1 MTLLNSIPPGLILIL
16 GAIVLLLLPATARKA
31 GAIAL
36 AALGFYAISQLEDGE
51 QLFPTLLGFKLTLL
65 RVDATSKAFGYI
77 FTLCAFAAFIFSWHE
92 KSRAENTAALVY
104 VGSALGVVFAGD
116 MITWY
121 VCWELMAI
129 ASTFL
134 VLARKT
140 EKSLKAAQRYILVHL
155 TGGLILLAG
164 ILLAI
169 QATGSIAFT
178 SEVLTQNEMAKYFI
192 LLGILINAAAVPFS
206 SWLPDA
212 YPESTIMGGIFLS
225 AYTTKTAV
233 YTLIRGFPGEELLIP
248 IGCVMTLYGIIYALL
263 ENDMRRILA
272 YSIINQVG
280 FMVCGVG
287 IGTNLAIAGVVAHA
301 FCHIIYKALLWMSAG
316 AVLYRTGK
324 SKCTELG
331 GLYKTMPITMILGT
345 IGALAISSVPFTSGF
360 VSKTIIVATAEQNNY
375 LWAWLVL
382 EIASAGVF
390 LHAGIKFPYF
400 VFFNVDRGLRPKE
413 APKPMLIGMG
423 LLAFLCIYLGC
434 HPAPLYDILP
444 LVHRSALPEATLEST
459 TFSAIYVDHFANV
472 VTMFQLLAFS
482 ALAFFV
488 FLPLLKRTPTIS
500 IDFDWFYR
508 KGAKW
513 FFWTADKSLNGLNA
527 AADKYVIKTLLP
539 ALTRFALVAPATL
552 TAMALKPV
560 WRAMDPDEAGLAKRR
575 DELVAKF
582 TTGTFPIAY
591 SAACVL
597 IILSLLVLIGRTAD

>member
-1 MTLLNSIPPGLILIL
+1 MTLLSNIPPGLILIL

-31 GAIAL
+31 GAIGL
-36 AALGFYAISQLEDGE
+36 AALGFFAISQLETGE
-51 QLFPTLLGFKLTLL
+51 RLSPSFLGFDLTLL

-77 FTLCAFAAFIFSWHE
+77 FTLCAIAAFIFSWHE
-92 KSRAENTAALVY
+92 KRRAENTAALVY

-155 TGGLILLAG
+155 SGGLILLAG
-164 ILLAI
+164 ILIAI

-263 ENDMRRILA
+263 ENDMRRILS

-316 AVLYRTGK
+316 AVLFRTGK

-360 VSKTIIVATAEQNNY
+360 VSKTIIVATAEQNNH

-423 LLAFLCIYLGC
+423 LLAFLCILLGC
-434 HPAPLYDILP
+434 YPAPLYNILP
-444 LVHRSALPEATLEST
+444 YSDAVKST
-459 TFSAIYVDHFANV
+459 TFSAIYIDHFSNV

-488 FLPLLKRTPTIS
+488 FLPWLKRTPTIS

-508 KGAKW
+508 KGAKL
-513 FFWTADKSLNGLNA
+513 FYVAMDRSLNGLNK

-575 DELVAKF
+575 DKLVAKF

>member
-1 MTLLNSIPPGLILIL
+1 MTLLSNIPPGLILIL

-31 GAIAL
+31 GAIGL
-36 AALGFYAISQLEDGE
+36 AALGFFAISQLETGE
-51 QLFPTLLGFKLTLL
+51 RLFPTLLGFKLTLL

-77 FTLCAFAAFIFSWHE
+77 FTLCAVAAFIFSWHE

-104 VGSALGVVFAGD
+104 IGSALGVVFAGD

-155 TGGLILLAG
+155 SGGLILLAG
-164 ILLAI
+164 ILIAI

-263 ENDMRRILA
+263 ENDMRRILS

-331 GLYKTMPITMILGT
+331 GLYKTMPITMVLGT
-345 IGALAISSVPFTSGF
+345 IGALSISSVPLTSGF
-360 VSKTIIVATAEQNNY
+360 VSKTLIVAAAEQQHY
-375 LWAWLVL
+375 LWVWLVL

-444 LVHRSALPEATLEST
+444 FDPGESK

-508 KGAKW
+508 KGAKL
-513 FFWTADKSLNGLNA
+513 FYVAMDRSLNGLNK
-527 AADKYVIKTLLP
+527 AADKYVIKTFLP
-539 ALTRFALVAPATL
+539 ALTRFALVAPAAI

-560 WRAMDPDEAGLAKRR
+560 WRAMDPDEARLTKRR
-575 DELVAKF
+575 DELMAKF

>member
-31 GAIAL
+31 GAIGL
-36 AALGFYAISQLEDGE
+36 AALGFFAISQLETGE
-51 QLFPTLLGFKLTLL
+51 RLSPSFLGFDLTLL

-77 FTLCAFAAFIFSWHE
+77 FTLCAVAAFIFSWHE
-92 KSRAENTAALVY
+92 KRRAENTAALVY
-104 VGSALGVVFAGD
+104 IGSALGVVFAGD

-155 TGGLILLAG
+155 AGGLILLTG
-164 ILLAI
+164 ILLTVH
-169 QATGSIAFT
+169 QTGEIAFIEFPKGEIG
-178 SEVLTQNEMAKYFI
+178 SWLI
-192 LLGILINAAAVPFS
+192 LIGILINAAAVPFS

-212 YPESTIMGGIFLS
+212 YPESTVMGGVILS

-233 YTLIRGFPGEELLIP
+233 YTLIRGFPGWEILVAV
-248 IGCVMTLYGIIYALL
+248 GCVMTIYGIIYALL

-287 IGTNLAIAGVVAHA
+287 IGTELAIAGVVAHA

-316 AVLYRTGK
+316 AVLFRTGK

-331 GLYKTMPITMILGT
+331 GLYKTMPLTMILGT
-345 IGALAISSVPFTSGF
+345 IGALSISSVPLTSGF
-360 VSKTIIVATAEQNNY
+360 VSKTLIVAAAEQQHY
-375 LWAWLVL
+375 LWVWLVL

-434 HPAPLYDILP
+434 HPTPLYDILP
-444 LVHRSALPEATLEST
+444 FDPGESK

-513 FFWTADKSLNGLNA
+513 FFWMADKSLNSLNA
-527 AADKYVIKTLLP
+527 AADKYVIKTFLP
-539 ALTRFALVAPATL
+539 ALTRFALVAPAAL
-552 TAMALKPV
+552 TAMVLKPV
-560 WRAMDPDEAGLAKRR
+560 WRAMDPDEARLTKRR

>member
-1 MTLLNSIPPGLILIL
+1 MSLLNNIPPGLLLIL

-36 AALGFYAISQLEDGE
+36 AALGFFAISQLETGE
-51 QLFPTLLGFKLTLL
+51 RLSPSFLGFDLTLL

-77 FTLCAFAAFIFSWHE
+77 FTLCAVAAFIFSWHE
-92 KSRAENTAALVY
+92 KGRMENTAALVY
-104 VGSALGVVFAGD
+104 IGSALGVVFAGD

-134 VLARKT
+134 ILARKT

-155 TGGLILLAG
+155 AGGLILLTG

-178 SEVLTQNEMAKYFI
+178 SKVLTQNEMAKYFI

-331 GLYKTMPITMILGT
+331 GLYKTMPITMVLGT
-345 IGALAISSVPFTSGF
+345 IGALSISSVPLTSGF
-360 VSKTIIVATAEQNNY
+360 VSKTLIVAAAEQQHY
-375 LWAWLVL
+375 LWVWLVL

-434 HPAPLYDILP
+434 HPTPLYDILP
-444 LVHRSALPEATLEST
+444 FDPGESK

-513 FFWTADKSLNGLNA
+513 FFWMADKSLNSLNA
-527 AADKYVIKTLLP
+527 AADKYVIKTFLP
-539 ALTRFALVAPATL
+539 ALTRFALVAPAAL
-552 TAMALKPV
+552 TAMVLKPV
-560 WRAMDPDEAGLAKRR
+560 WRAMDPDEARLTKRR

>member
-31 GAIAL
+31 GAIGL
-36 AALGFYAISQLEDGE
+36 AALGFFAISQLETGE
-51 QLFPTLLGFKLTLL
+51 RLSPSFLGFDLTL
-65 RVDATSKAFGYI
+65 TSKAFGYI
-77 FTLCAFAAFIFSWHE
+77 FTLCAVAAFIFSWHE
-92 KSRAENTAALVY
+92 KRRAENTAALVY
-104 VGSALGVVFAGD
+104 IGSALGVVFAGD

-155 TGGLILLAG
+155 AGGLILLTG
-164 ILLAI
+164 ILLTVH
-169 QATGSIAFT
+169 QTGEIAFIEFPKGEIG
-178 SEVLTQNEMAKYFI
+178 SWLI
-192 LLGILINAAAVPFS
+192 LIGILINAAAVPFS

-212 YPESTIMGGIFLS
+212 YPESTVMGGVILS

-233 YTLIRGFPGEELLIP
+233 YTLIRGFPGWEILVAV
-248 IGCVMTLYGIIYALL
+248 GCVMTIYGIIYALL

-287 IGTNLAIAGVVAHA
+287 IGTELAIAGVVAHA

-316 AVLYRTGK
+316 AVLFRTGK

-331 GLYKTMPITMILGT
+331 GLYKTMPLTMILGT
-345 IGALAISSVPFTSGF
+345 IGALSISSVPLTSGF
-360 VSKTIIVATAEQNNY
+360 VSKTLIVAAAEQQHY
-375 LWAWLVL
+375 LWVWLVL

-434 HPAPLYDILP
+434 HPTPLYDILP
-444 LVHRSALPEATLEST
+444 FDPGESK

-513 FFWTADKSLNGLNA
+513 FFWMADKSLNSLNA
-527 AADKYVIKTLLP
+527 AADKYVIKTFLP
-539 ALTRFALVAPATL
+539 ALTRFALVAPAAL
-552 TAMALKPV
+552 TAMVLKPV
-560 WRAMDPDEAGLAKRR
+560 WRAMDPDEARLTKRR

>member
-1 MTLLNSIPPGLILIL
+1 MTLLSNIPPGLILIL

-31 GAIAL
+31 GTIAL
-36 AALGFYAISQLEDGE
+36 AALGFYAIFQLEDGS

-77 FTLCAFAAFIFSWHE
+77 FTLCAVAAFIFSWHE

-104 VGSALGVVFAGD
+104 IGSALGVVFAGD

-134 VLARKT
+134 ILARKT

-155 TGGLILLAG
+155 AGGLILLTG
-164 ILLAI
+164 ILLHVHE
-169 QATGSIAFT
+169 TGSIAFDAFDAFPKDT
-178 SEVLTQNEMAKYFI
+178 IGSWFI
-192 LLGILINAAAVPFS
+192 LVGILINAAAVPFS

-212 YPESTIMGGIFLS
+212 YPESTVMGGVILS

-233 YTLIRGFPGEELLIP
+233 YTLIRGFPGWEILVAV
-248 IGCVMTLYGIIYALL
+248 GCVMAIYGIIYALL

-287 IGTNLAIAGVVAHA
+287 IGTELAIAGVVAHA

-316 AVLYRTGK
+316 AVLFRTSK

-331 GLYKTMPITMILGT
+331 GLYKTMPLTMILGT
-345 IGALAISSVPFTSGF
+345 IGALAISGVPLTSGF
-360 VSKTIIVATAEQNNY
+360 ISKTLIVAAAENKN
-375 LWAWLVL
+375 LIWAWLVL

-423 LLAFLCIYLGC
+423 LLALLCILLGC
-434 HPAPLYDILP
+434 YPAPLYNILP
-444 LVHRSALPEATLEST
+444 YSDAVKST
-459 TFSAIYVDHFANV
+459 TFSAIYIDHFSNV

-488 FLPLLKRTPTIS
+488 FLPWLKRTPTIS

-508 KGAKW
+508 KGAKL
-513 FFWTADKSLNGLNA
+513 FYATMDRSLNGLSRA
-527 AADKYVIKTLLP
+527 ANKYVIKTFLP
-539 ALTRFALVAPATL
+539 ALTRFVLVAPATL

-597 IILSLLVLIGRTAD
+597 ILLTLLILIGSATG

>member
-1 MTLLNSIPPGLILIL
+1 MTLLSNIPPGLILIL

-31 GAIAL
+31 GAIGL
-36 AALGFYAISQLEDGE
+36 AALGFFAISQLEDGS

-77 FTLCAFAAFIFSWHE
+77 FTLCAVAAFIFSWHE

-104 VGSALGVVFAGD
+104 IGSALGVVFAGD

-134 VLARKT
+134 ILSRKT

-155 TGGLILLAG
+155 AGGLILLTG
-164 ILLAI
+164 ILLHVHE
-169 QATGSIAFT
+169 TGSIAFDAFPKDAIG
-178 SEVLTQNEMAKYFI
+178 SWFI
-192 LLGILINAAAVPFS
+192 LVGILINAAAVPFS

-212 YPESTIMGGIFLS
+212 YPESTVMGGVILS

-233 YTLIRGFPGEELLIP
+233 YTLIRGFPGWEILVAV
-248 IGCVMTLYGIIYALL
+248 GCVMAIYGIIYALL

-287 IGTNLAIAGVVAHA
+287 IGTELAIAGVVAHA

-316 AVLYRTGK
+316 AVLFRTSK

-331 GLYKTMPITMILGT
+331 GLYKTMPLTMILGT
-345 IGALAISSVPFTSGF
+345 IGALAISGVPLTSGF
-360 VSKTIIVATAEQNNY
+360 ISKTLIVAAAENKN
-375 LWAWLVL
+375 LIWAWLVL

-423 LLAFLCIYLGC
+423 LLALLCILLGC
-434 HPAPLYDILP
+434 YPAPLYNILP
-444 LVHRSALPEATLEST
+444 YSDAVKST
-459 TFSAIYVDHFANV
+459 TFSAIYIDHFSNV

-488 FLPLLKRTPTIS
+488 FLPWLKRTPTIS

-508 KGAKW
+508 KGAKL
-513 FFWTADKSLNGLNA
+513 FYAAMDRSLNGLNK
-527 AADKYVIKTLLP
+527 AADKYVIKTFLP

>member
-31 GAIAL
+31 GAIGL
-36 AALGFYAISQLEDGE
+36 AALGFFAISQLEDGSR
-51 QLFPTLLGFKLTLL
+51 LSPSFLGFDLTLL

-77 FTLCAFAAFIFSWHE
+77 FTLCAVAAFIFSWHE
-92 KSRAENTAALVY
+92 KRRAENTAALVY
-104 VGSALGVVFAGD
+104 IGSALGVVFAGD

-134 VLARKT
+134 ILARKT

-155 TGGLILLAG
+155 AGGLILLTG
-164 ILLAI
+164 ILLTVH
-169 QATGSIAFT
+169 QTGSIAF
-178 SEVLTQNEMAKYFI
+178 NEFPKGEIRSWLI
-192 LLGILINAAAVPFS
+192 LIGILINAAAVPFS

-212 YPESTIMGGIFLS
+212 YPESTVMGGVILS

-233 YTLIRGFPGEELLIP
+233 YTLIRGFPGWEILVAV
-248 IGCVMTLYGIIYALL
+248 GCVMAIYGIIYALL

-331 GLYKTMPITMILGT
+331 GLYKTMPITMVLGT
-345 IGALAISSVPFTSGF
+345 IGALSISSVPLTSGF
-360 VSKTIIVATAEQNNY
+360 VSKTLIVAAAEQQHY
-375 LWAWLVL
+375 LWVWLVL

-434 HPAPLYDILP
+434 HPTPLYDILP
-444 LVHRSALPEATLEST
+444 FDPGESK

-513 FFWTADKSLNGLNA
+513 FFWMADKSLNSLNA
-527 AADKYVIKTLLP
+527 AADKYVIKTFLP
-539 ALTRFALVAPATL
+539 ALTRFALVAPAAI
-552 TAMALKPV
+552 TAMVLKPV
-560 WRAMDPDEAGLAKRR
+560 WKAIDPDEARLTKRR
-575 DELVAKF
+575 DDLMARF

-597 IILSLLVLIGRTAD
+597 ILLSLLVLIGRTAD

>member
-1 MTLLNSIPPGLILIL
+1 MTLLNSTPPGFILIL

-31 GAIAL
+31 GAIGL
-36 AALGFYAISQLEDGE
+36 AALGFFAISQLEDGE
-51 QLFPTLLGFKLTLL
+51 RLFPTLLGFKLTLL
-65 RVDATSKAFGYI
+65 RVDATSRAFGYI

-104 VGSALGVVFAGD
+104 IGSALGVVFAGD

-155 TGGLILLAG
+155 SGGLILLAG
-164 ILLAI
+164 ILLTVH
-169 QATGSIAFT
+169 QTGSIAFNQFPKGEIG
-178 SEVLTQNEMAKYFI
+178 SWFI

-212 YPESTIMGGIFLS
+212 YPESTIMGGVILS

-233 YTLIRGFPGEELLIP
+233 YTLIRGFPGWEILVP

-331 GLYKTMPITMILGT
+331 GLYKTMPITMVLGT
-345 IGALAISSVPFTSGF
+345 IGALAISGVPFTSGF

-423 LLAFLCIYLGC
+423 LLAFLCILLGC
-434 HPAPLYDILP
+434 HPAPLYNILP
-444 LVHRSALPEATLEST
+444 YSDAVKST
-459 TFSAIYVDHFANV
+459 TFSAIYIDHFSNV

-488 FLPLLKRTPTIS
+488 FLPWLKRTPTIS

-508 KGAKW
+508 KGAKL
-513 FFWTADKSLNGLNA
+513 FYAAMDRSLNGLNK
-527 AADKYVIKTLLP
+527 AADKYVIKTFLP

>member
-1 MTLLNSIPPGLILIL
+1 MTLLSNIPPGLILIL

-31 GAIAL
+31 GTIAL
-36 AALGFYAISQLEDGE
+36 AALGFYAIFQLEDGS

-77 FTLCAFAAFIFSWHE
+77 FTLCAVAAFIFSWHE

-104 VGSALGVVFAGD
+104 IGSALGVVFAGD

-155 TGGLILLAG
+155 AGGLILLAG
-164 ILLAI
+164 ILIAI

-287 IGTNLAIAGVVAHA
+287 IGTELAIAGVVAHA

-316 AVLYRTGK
+316 AVLFRTGK

-360 VSKTIIVATAEQNNY
+360 VSKTIIVAAAENKN
-375 LWAWLVL
+375 LIWAWLVL

-423 LLAFLCIYLGC
+423 LLAFLCILLGC
-434 HPAPLYDILP
+434 YPAPLYNILP
-444 LVHRSALPEATLEST
+444 YSDAVKST
-459 TFSAIYVDHFANV
+459 TFSAIYIDHFSNV

-488 FLPLLKRTPTIS
+488 FLPWLKRTPTIS

-508 KGAKW
+508 KGAKL
-513 FFWTADKSLNGLNA
+513 FYVAMDRSLNGLNK
-527 AADKYVIKTLLP
+527 AADKYVIKTFLP

>member
-134 VLARKT
+134 ILARKT

-155 TGGLILLAG
+155 AGGLILLTG

-178 SEVLTQNEMAKYFI
+178 SKVLTQNEMAKYFI

-331 GLYKTMPITMILGT
+331 GLYKTMPITMVLGT
-345 IGALAISSVPFTSGF
+345 IGALSISSVPLTSGF
-360 VSKTIIVATAEQNNY
+360 VSKTLIVAAAEQQHY
-375 LWAWLVL
+375 LWVWLVL

-434 HPAPLYDILP
+434 HPTPLYDILP
-444 LVHRSALPEATLEST
+444 FDPGESK

-513 FFWTADKSLNGLNA
+513 FFWMADKSLNSLNA
-527 AADKYVIKTLLP
+527 AADKYVIKTFLP
-539 ALTRFALVAPATL
+539 ALTRFALVAPAAL
-552 TAMALKPV
+552 TAMVLKPV
-560 WRAMDPDEAGLAKRR
+560 WRAMDPDEARLTKRR

-597 IILSLLVLIGRTAD
+597 IVLSLLVLIGRTAD

>member
-134 VLARKT
+134 ILARKT

-155 TGGLILLAG
+155 AGGLILLTG

-178 SEVLTQNEMAKYFI
+178 SKVLTQNEMAKYFI

-331 GLYKTMPITMILGT
+331 GLYKTMPITMVLGT
-345 IGALAISSVPFTSGF
+345 IGALSISSVPLTSGF
-360 VSKTIIVATAEQNNY
+360 VSKTLIVAAAEQQHY
-375 LWAWLVL
+375 LWVWLVL

-434 HPAPLYDILP
+434 HPTPLYDILP
-444 LVHRSALPEATLEST
+444 FDPGESK

-513 FFWTADKSLNGLNA
+513 FFWMADKSLNSLNA
-527 AADKYVIKTLLP
+527 AADKYVIKTFLP
-539 ALTRFALVAPATL
+539 ALTRFALVAPAAL
-552 TAMALKPV
+552 TAMVLKPV
-560 WRAMDPDEAGLAKRR
+560 WRAMDPDEARLTKRR

>member
-1 MTLLNSIPPGLILIL
+1 MTLLSNIPPGLILIL

-31 GAIAL
+31 GTIAL
-36 AALGFYAISQLEDGE
+36 AALGFYAIFQLDVGE
-51 QLFPTLLGFKLTLL
+51 RLSPSFLGYDLKLL

-77 FTLCAFAAFIFSWHE
+77 FTLCAVAAFIFSWHE
-92 KSRAENTAALVY
+92 KRRAENTAALVY
-104 VGSALGVVFAGD
+104 IGSALGVVFAGD
-116 MITWY
+116 LITWY

-134 VLARKT
+134 ILSRKT

-155 TGGLILLAG
+155 AGGLVLLTG
-164 ILLAI
+164 ILLTI
-169 QATGSIAFT
+169 HQTGSIAFINFPKGEIG
-178 SEVLTQNEMAKYFI
+178 SWLI
-192 LLGILINAAAVPFS
+192 LIGILINAAAVPFS

-212 YPESTIMGGIFLS
+212 YPESTVMGGVILS

-233 YTLIRGFPGEELLIP
+233 YTLIRGFPGWEILVAV
-248 IGCVMTLYGIIYALL
+248 GCVMAIYGIIYALL

-287 IGTNLAIAGVVAHA
+287 IGTELAIAGVVAHA

-316 AVLYRTGK
+316 AVLFRTGK

-331 GLYKTMPITMILGT
+331 GLYKTMPLTMILGT
-345 IGALAISSVPFTSGF
+345 IGALAISGVPLTSGF
-360 VSKTIIVATAEQNNY
+360 ISKTLIVAAAEHENY
-375 LWAWLVL
+375 IWAWLVL

-423 LLAFLCIYLGC
+423 LLAFLCILLGC
-434 HPAPLYDILP
+434 HPAPLYNILP
-444 LVHRSALPEATLEST
+444 YSDSVKST
-459 TFSAIYVDHFANV
+459 TFSAIYIEHFSNV

-488 FLPLLKRTPTIS
+488 FLPWLKRTPTIS

-508 KGAKW
+508 KGAKL
-513 FFWTADKSLNGLNA
+513 FYAAMDRSLNGLNK

-539 ALTRFALVAPATL
+539 ALTRFALVAPVAL
-552 TAMALKPV
+552 TAMALKPI
-560 WRAMDPDEAGLAKRR
+560 WRAIDRDEAGLAKRR

-582 TTGTFPIAY
+582 TTSTFPIAY

-597 IILSLLVLIGRTAD
+597 IILSLLVLIGRTTE

>member
-1 MTLLNSIPPGLILIL
+1 MTLLDNIPPGLILIL

-36 AALGFYAISQLEDGE
+36 AALGFYAIFQLNVGE
-51 QLFPTLLGFKLTLL
+51 RLSPSFLGYDLKLL

-77 FTLCAFAAFIFSWHE
+77 FTLCAGAAFIFSWHE
-92 KSRAENTAALVY
+92 KGRMENTAALVY
-104 VGSALGVVFAGD
+104 GGSALGVVFAGD

-134 VLARKT
+134 ILSRKT

-155 TGGLILLAG
+155 AGGLILLTG

-178 SEVLTQNEMAKYFI
+178 SKVLTQNEMAKYFI

-331 GLYKTMPITMILGT
+331 GLYKTMPITMVLGT
-345 IGALAISSVPFTSGF
+345 IGALSISSVPLTSGF
-360 VSKTIIVATAEQNNY
+360 VSKTLIVAAAEQQHY
-375 LWAWLVL
+375 LWVWLVL

-434 HPAPLYDILP
+434 HPTPLYDILP
-444 LVHRSALPEATLEST
+444 FDPGESK

-513 FFWTADKSLNGLNA
+513 FFWMADKSLNSLNA
-527 AADKYVIKTLLP
+527 AADKYVIKTFLP
-539 ALTRFALVAPATL
+539 ALTRFALVAPAAL
-552 TAMALKPV
+552 TAMVLKPV
-560 WRAMDPDEAGLAKRR
+560 WRAMDPDEARLTKRR

>member
-1 MTLLNSIPPGLILIL
+1 MTLLSNIPPGLILIL

-31 GAIAL
+31 GAIGL
-36 AALGFYAISQLEDGE
+36 AALGFFAISQLETGE
-51 QLFPTLLGFKLTLL
+51 RLSPSFLGFDLTLL

-77 FTLCAFAAFIFSWHE
+77 FTLCAIAAFIFSWHE
-92 KSRAENTAALVY
+92 KRRAENTAALVY

-155 TGGLILLAG
+155 SGGLILLAG
-164 ILLAI
+164 ILIAI

-263 ENDMRRILA
+263 ENDMRRILS

-316 AVLYRTGK
+316 AVLFRTGK

-360 VSKTIIVATAEQNNY
+360 VSKTIIVATAEQNNH

-423 LLAFLCIYLGC
+423 LLAFLCILLGC
-434 HPAPLYDILP
+434 YPAPLYNILP
-444 LVHRSALPEATLEST
+444 YSDTIKST
-459 TFSAIYVDHFANV
+459 TFSAIYIDHFSNV

-488 FLPLLKRTPTIS
+488 FLPWLKRTPTIS

-508 KGAKW
+508 KGAKL
-513 FFWTADKSLNGLNA
+513 FYAAMDRSLNGLNK
-527 AADKYVIKTLLP
+527 AADKYVIKTFLP